1 MREAGLI
8 GASGDRA
15 GWGFDGMTRP
25 VRSIQIAMSGFQK
38 VPFTPPKTY
47 DLSDRYSAQLTDMM
61 RKRMFHWLYPLFP
74 V

>member
-1 MREAGLI
+1 
-8 GASGDRA
+8 
-15 GWGFDGMTRP
+15 MTRP

-47 DLSDRYSAQLTDMM
+47 DLSDRYSAQLADMM